1 MKNSF
6 ESQINKL
13 IKYIFDIGYFG
24 TKLHPNRNHAG
35 QYIEGEPFDY
45 MIILPNYK
53 ACFDAKMSK
62 GMRWRFEKKD
72 IKQAEN
78 LKHCKNAGMDA
89 FFLVYFSDYKRMV
102 KYDVDLF
109 LSVLAEGR
117 KHLKITEGEEWDY
130 KKCLE
135 VKIHEKEKYDTIVA
149 LQQENK
155 QLKKERDQAIR
166 DIDKGNCRSCV
177 YDGKKICYGNM
188 HGKDREVA
196 KEQGLPYCIGW
207 QWRGLEG
214 RE

>member
-24 TKLHPNRNHAG
+24 TKLHPNRNHTG

-45 MIILPNYK
+45 MIVLPNYK

-62 GMRWRFEKKD
+62 GMRWQFEEKD

-130 KKCLE
+130 KKCLG
-135 VKIHEKEKYDTIVA
+135 VK
-149 LQQENK
+149 
-155 QLKKERDQAIR
+155 
-166 DIDKGNCRSCV
+166 
-177 YDGKKICYGNM
+177 
-188 HGKDREVA
+188 
-196 KEQGLPYCIGW
+196 
-207 QWRGLEG
+207 
-214 RE
+214 

>member
-13 IKYIFDIGYFG
+13 IKYVFDSGYFG
-24 TKLHPNRNHAG
+24 TKLHPNRNHTG

-45 MIILPNYK
+45 MIVLPNYK
-53 ACFDAKMSK
+53 ACFDAKMCEGLK
-62 GMRWRFEKKD
+62 WQFKPKD

-109 LSVLAEGR
+109 LGVLAENR

-135 VKIHEKEKYDTIVA
+135 VKIHEKEI
-149 LQQENK
+149 
-155 QLKKERDQAIR
+155 QLNQKT
-166 DIDKGNCRSCV
+166 
-177 YDGKKICYGNM
+177 
-188 HGKDREVA
+188 
-196 KEQGLPYCIGW
+196 
-207 QWRGLEG
+207 
-214 RE
+214 

>member
-24 TKLHPNRNHAG
+24 TKLHPNRNHEG

-45 MIILPNYK
+45 MIVLPNYK

-117 KHLKITEGEEWDY
+117 KHLKITEGEEWDC

-135 VKIHEKEKYDTIVA
+135 VKIHGKENTYCNRRQMCNVR
-149 LQQENK
+149 Q
-155 QLKKERDQAIR
+155 
-166 DIDKGNCRSCV
+166 SCP
-177 YDGKKICYGNM
+177 GRTAGL
-188 HGKDREVA
+188 REVC
-196 KEQGLPYCIGW
+196 KKL
-207 QWRGLEG
+207 
-214 RE
+214 

>member
-24 TKLHPNRNHAG
+24 TKLHPNRNHEG

-45 MIILPNYK
+45 MIVLPNYK

-78 LKHCKNAGMDA
+78 LKHCKNASMDA

-135 VKIHEKEKYDTIVA
+135 VKIHEKENT
-149 LQQENK
+149 
-155 QLKKERDQAIR
+155 
-166 DIDKGNCRSCV
+166 
-177 YDGKKICYGNM
+177 
-188 HGKDREVA
+188 
-196 KEQGLPYCIGW
+196 YCN
-207 QWRGLEG
+207 R
-214 RE
+214 R

>member
-24 TKLHPNRNHAG
+24 TKLHPNRNHTG

-45 MIILPNYK
+45 MIVLPNYK
-53 ACFDAKMSK
+53 ACFDAKMCEGLK
-62 GMRWRFEKKD
+62 WQFKPKD

-135 VKIHEKEKYDTIVA
+135 AKIHEKEI
-149 LQQENK
+149 
-155 QLKKERDQAIR
+155 QLNQKT
-166 DIDKGNCRSCV
+166 
-177 YDGKKICYGNM
+177 
-188 HGKDREVA
+188 
-196 KEQGLPYCIGW
+196 
-207 QWRGLEG
+207 
-214 RE
+214 